1 MNLTNK
7 TILITGGSE
16 GLGFAL
22 AKELLSQKSEIIIC
36 GRSREKLN
44 DASKKLNSNKLRTF
58 VCDVSDY
65 NQVQMMVKNITNLDI
80 LINNA
85 GIFMESPIESS
96 NPSEISNVINVNVK
110 GVIYVTK
117 ACIPLLKRRKES
129 YLLNIS
135 STKGIEGEENL
146 SVYSASKFA
155 VQGFT
160 ESLQLELK
168 ETNIKVFGFY
178 PASMDTTFH
187 LKTGVVRDRSNWM
200 TVEEVA
206 EVIGF
211 ALSRPDPMMFDKLV
225 LRNK

>member
-22 AKELLSQKSEIIIC
+22 AKELLSHKSEVIIC
-36 GRSREKLN
+36 GRNKAKLAE
-44 DASKKLNSNKLRTF
+44 ASVNLNSPKLRTF
-58 VCDVSDY
+58 VCDVSDN
-65 NQVQMMVKNITNLDI
+65 NQVELMVKNISKLDI

-96 NPSEISNVINVNVK
+96 SPLEISNVIDVNVK

-117 ACIPLLKRRKES
+117 ACLPLLKRRSES
-129 YLLNIS
+129 YLINIS

-155 VQGFT
+155 VQGLT

-168 ETNIKVFGFY
+168 DSNIKIFGFY

-187 LKTGVVRDRSNWM
+187 LKTGIVRDRSNWM

-206 EVIGF
+206 EVIAF
-211 ALSRPDPMMFDKLV
+211 ALGRPNPMMFDKLV